1 MVAVR
6 HGPAWQPAASGFS
19 GVIWSFVKSHIMMHL
34 SPPVTSEDVRA
45 GETKEVEQFQRPL
58 EQWGLLALEFINEQK
73 KKKKKKTVSDLR
85 VYQSPRDSAILVR
98 GVRNK
103 AKINPFQLLK
113 KKWQEYK
120 L

>member
-73 KKKKKKTVSDLR
+73 KKKKRPSLILESISHPETV
-85 VYQSPRDSAILVR
+85 Q
-98 GVRNK
+98 
-103 AKINPFQLLK
+103 F
-113 KKWQEYK
+113 W
-120 L
+120 